1 MSPSQKKPYT
11 KVLSKLPGP
20 QIRPPLFKS
29 HQSNLSEYT
38 TSLGHYSCTFLMVSF
53 LVEEVRGMIVA
64 IKLALG

>member
-11 KVLSKLPGP
+11 KVLSKLPGL

-29 HQSNLSEYT
+29 YQPNMPEYT
-38 TSLGHYSCTFLMVSF
+38 TSLGHHSCTFLMDSF
-53 LVEEVRGMIVA
+53 LVEEIRGMIVA